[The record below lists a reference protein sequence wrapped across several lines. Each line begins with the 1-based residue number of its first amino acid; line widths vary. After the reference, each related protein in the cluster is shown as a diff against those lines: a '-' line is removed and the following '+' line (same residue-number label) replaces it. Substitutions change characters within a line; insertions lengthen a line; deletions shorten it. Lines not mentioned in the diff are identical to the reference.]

1 MGGPGM
7 GPQLRRS
14 IALGGPNPHADFRV
28 CGPTP
33 VPLWKGVSVR
43 KIRILIVFVMI
54 LAVVGAAAGFV
65 IKKRAAAAKK
75 PTIVRVEE
83 VQPGE
88 LVEFVSAPGE
98 IEPKSRVEIS
108 AKASARV
115 VALPYEEG
123 DTVTKGDP
131 NTSPP
136 VPPSLLV
143 QLDSKDLESR
153 LVEAQARRAAQAA
166 GIEAEQARILG
177 QKATLIGTSASL
189 EQAKTDLLRQRRLLT
204 TNDVSQAEF
213 DAVQLKLDGLQAQY
227 NAAKH
232 GLNAAELNLQ
242 VLQHNLDAA
251 DASIAQANEN
261 LSYTT
266 IVSPINGIIT
276 RINAEVG
283 EMVMTGTMN
292 NPGTV
297 IMEVGDLSQMLVV
310 AQVDEADVGKLK
322 VGQKATVLIDA
333 YPNREFKGTVYT
345 TALSNDMSRQGTKY
359 YRTEILLEQTE
370 ERLPSGLTAN
380 VDIETRTYGGVL
392 AVPSQAVMTREIESL
407 PLDIRDQSPLVDKS
421 KTFATVVFR
430 YLNGKTVITPVKIG
444 PSNLTHTVIEA
455 GVEKGEKVVVGP
467 YKELEKLKHDQII
480 KDEREAKAEEEAKKK
495 RPNDTDD
502 VNDAN
507 AER

>member
-1 MGGPGM
+1 M
-7 GPQLRRS
+7 
-14 IALGGPNPHADFRV
+14 
-28 CGPTP
+28 
-33 VPLWKGVSVR
+33 R
-43 KIRILIVFVMI
+43 KLRILIIVIAVI
-54 LAVVGAAAGFV
+54 AVVLLGGAFVVKKRMAAG
-65 IKKRAAAAKK
+65 KK

-83 VQPGE
+83 CLPGE

-98 IEPKSRVEIS
+98 IEPKSKVEIS

-123 DTVTKGDP
+123 ERVTKGDP
-131 NTSPP
+131 NANPP

-143 QLDSKDLESR
+143 QLDSKDLESQLLSAR
-153 LVEAQARRAAQAA
+153 ARRNAQAA
-166 GIEAEQARILG
+166 TIEVEKARIAS
-177 QKATLIGTSASL
+177 QKANLIGTAASL
-189 EQAKTDLLRQRRLLT
+189 EQARTNLTRLKRLIS
-204 TNDVSQAEF
+204 TNDISQLDF
-213 DAVQLKLDGLQAQY
+213 DQAKLKLDELEAQY
-227 NAAKH
+227 KAAQH
-232 GLNAAELNLQ
+232 TLASAELNLK
-242 VLQHNLDAA
+242 VLQYNLAAA
-251 DASIAQANEN
+251 DASIAQAQEN

-266 IVSPINGIIT
+266 IVSPIDGIIT

-310 AQVDEADVGKLK
+310 AQVDEADVGKLE
-322 VGQKATVLIDA
+322 VGQKAAVFIDA

-345 TALSNDMSRQGTKY
+345 IALSNDLSRQGTKY

-370 ERLPSGLTAN
+370 LRLHSGLTAN
-380 VDIETRTYGGVL
+380 VDIETRTYCDVL
-392 AVPSQAVMTREIESL
+392 AIPSQAVMTREIESL
-407 PLDIRDQSPLVDKS
+407 PLDIRDKSPQVDKS

-430 YLNGKTVITPVKIG
+430 YNDGKAVITPVKIG

-455 GVEKGEKVVVGP
+455 GLEKGEKVVVGP
-467 YKELEKLKHDQII
+467 YKELEKLGHDQVI

-495 RPNDTDD
+495 AGDKQAND

-507 AER
+507 EV